1 MGGRATIKGSLGR
14 SDRFEPIFWQNIHF
28 WCMKIESVRS
38 FPTRV
43 FIFGSRE
50 AYFADHVK
58 VHPQFEDDLWFEDDP
73 GNEDKSA
80 IFKISVLG
88 EPSKAKNWLIMEK
101 FQIGEGGS
109 WPIHKKTELFYGFE
123 RGVSW
128 WDSHPILIF
137 FNRKRKSQKGEGT
150 PLFKI
155 HLAFRNPHLP
165 GNYP

>member
-1 MGGRATIKGSLGR
+1 
-14 SDRFEPIFWQNIHF
+14 
-28 WCMKIESVRS
+28 MKIESVRS

-109 WPIHKKTELFYGFE
+109 CPIHKKIIFFYGFE
-123 RGVSW
+123 GGISSHPYFFLTEKDKKRSKRGGGVSCQI
-128 WDSHPILIF
+128 HIF
-137 FNRKRKSQKGEGT
+137 SELK
-150 PLFKI
+150 KI
-155 HLAFRNPHLP
+155 DI
-165 GNYP
+165 